1 MKDDEDV
8 EIELSDMEDE
18 SEKILRRNSQRRHS
32 ASFLERTSV
41 PYLSVNDEMDIYPLC
56 IHIDCLAA
64 HGPFCVSSQCRVR
77 LASP

>member
-1 MKDDEDV
+1 M
-8 EIELSDMEDE
+8 
-18 SEKILRRNSQRRHS
+18 
-32 ASFLERTSV
+32 

-77 LASP
+77 LASPFFFLNFCFFSGKEINEPSVKINFKVRKRCEV